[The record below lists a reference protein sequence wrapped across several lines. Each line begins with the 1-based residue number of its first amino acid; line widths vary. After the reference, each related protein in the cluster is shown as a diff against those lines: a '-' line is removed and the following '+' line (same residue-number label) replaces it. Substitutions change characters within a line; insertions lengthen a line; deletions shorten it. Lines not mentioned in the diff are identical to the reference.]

1 MEQTASDTGKA
12 SQSPGLDRAD
22 FMEAFGTCFRNGA
35 FLAGRAYDRATM
47 PLEAPDSVYTALRDQ
62 FRAATHAERLKILK
76 GYTPLDP
83 AIKSAQIVESEEQSS
98 GLRAMT
104 ASQQARLL
112 DLLPRYAAKFGFDAI
127 FVVRNYS
134 TASLLASLEKR
145 ILDSYET
152 ELRTTCGEV
161 EQLAGILVRSQVS

>member
-1 MEQTASDTGKA
+1 M
-12 SQSPGLDRAD
+12 
-22 FMEAFGTCFRNGA
+22 
-35 FLAGRAYDRATM
+35 
-47 PLEAPDSVYTALRDQ
+47 RDQ
-62 FRAATHAERLKILK
+62 FRAASHAERLKILK